1 MSRTAEETITPK
13 VANHALHYFNSDEG
27 FSGGSYFDCL
37 FRLAAL
43 ADDDHMRK
51 LTREYPAEM
60 GAFILA
66 QKHVGGIEMLRV
78 IASVQMAANS

>member
-1 MSRTAEETITPK
+1 MTQIIEATITPK

-43 ADDDHMRK
+43 ADDDHIQK

-66 QKHVGGIEMLRV
+66 QKHSGGIVMLRT
-78 IASVQMAANS
+78 IASLPLGA